1 MRRPLFMACLCLVIV
16 ITIMKILTGAGTG
29 GDAVLPPD
37 GSPVRITGR
46 IDTRTSE
53 VIILQCISLIH
64 KDQTYSYSG
73 KLQCELDNMKTAMI
87 TAGAVTGE
95 EESLKIGQQIILEG
109 TFSHFATATNPGE
122 FDVQRYYAAKGIG
135 GRVRQSQIL
144 AVGEKYSF
152 LREKLYGFRQVLHD
166 RLAEVFPAKEASVM
180 QTLLLGEKEELDAEV
195 KALYQKN
202 GIAHILSIS
211 GLHITLLGMGVYR
224 LLKRLGLPVRAA
236 AVGGA
241 MLLLIYGV
249 MVGMSVSASRAI
261 GMYLLQMLGI
271 FVGRT
276 YDMLTGLGLMA
287 LLLVLQ
293 EPERL
298 FDVSFLMSFGAV
310 LGICILTPVLSGD
323 GRERDADAEL
333 EVKGI
338 SAWLRTVADI
348 FGDSAYERNKHREG
362 WRKVAYEGI
371 QRMVSTVKGGFAAS
385 VGVSLFTL
393 PVQLWFFYEIPVYS
407 VLLNLLVLPFMSV
420 VVAGGILALIP
431 GLGLVGTVDCL
442 ILWWYEWICGRFAQL
457 PGAIWCVGRPE
468 VWQIVCYYV
477 GILLLVFGR
486 EYVEAWKRRGTY
498 GEKNVPGDRQHFAR
512 TLWCLKMRGAWK
524 RRGTYGEKNVP
535 GDRLHFARTLWCLI
549 TRGADE
555 SIRNRKKDCNG
566 EMIQHSDR
574 RFGICPTGVQ
584 NALAKFRCAWQ
595 GAMTYMNRVP
605 HLIAVV
611 MILGLLIGLLTG
623 NFDCGSRVTFLD
635 VGQGDGIVVE
645 TGQGAYLFDCG
656 STSRKNIGEYVLKP
670 YLKSRGISSLRG
682 VFVSHPDEDHMNGV
696 LELMENGEEWGITA
710 EQLFLPAIRE
720 SERRETFEQLLAA
733 AEDAGIPVS
742 YIKCGDEIRDSQL
755 RLLCLHPEENTTLAD
770 ANAYSE
776 CFYVEVFAKK
786 MKQEAID
793 DRKENDASGGSAIEG
808 SGENGNFAGN
818 GSFAGNG
825 ERKDFRMNDGKINIL
840 LTGDVEGEGERQL
853 TQELQEQRGQ
863 REFRVDILK
872 VAHHGSGY
880 STGTEF
886 LATASPAIAII
897 SCGRNNSYG
906 HPHAETLQRLED
918 ARVPWYGTMDYGALT
933 VTVDSHGN
941 RLRGYLIGK

>member
-53 VIILQCISLIH
+53 VIILQCISLTH
-64 KDQTYSYSG
+64 EDQTYSYSG

-298 FDVSFLMSFGAV
+298 CDVSFLMSFGAV

-348 FGDSAYERNKHREG
+348 FGDSAYERNKYREG

-385 VGVSLFTL
+385 VGVILFTL
-393 PVQLWFFYEIPVYS
+393 PIQLWFFYEIPVYS

-420 VVAGGILALIP
+420 VVAGGILSLIP

-477 GILLLVFGR
+477 GIFLLVFGR
-486 EYVEAWKRRGTY
+486 EYVEAWKKRGTY

-512 TLWCLKMRGAWK
+512 TLWRLITRGAWK
-524 RRGTYGEKNVP
+524 RRGTYGEENVP
-535 GDRLHFARTLWCLI
+535 GDRQHFARNLWCLI

-584 NALAKFRCAWQ
+584 NALEKFRCAWQ

-605 HLIAVV
+605 HLIVAV

-670 YLKSRGISSLRG
+670 YLKSRGIRSLRG

-696 LELMENGEEWGITA
+696 IELLENGADWGIVV
-710 EQLFLPAIRE
+710 EQLFLPAIAEGKRTE
-720 SERRETFEQLLAA
+720 SFVTLLAA
-733 AEDAGIPVS
+733 AEAAEVPVS

-793 DRKENDASGGSAIEG
+793 DRKANDASGGSAIEG
-808 SGENGNFAGN
+808 SGENG
-818 GSFAGNG
+818 SFAGNS
-825 ERKDFRMNDGKINIL
+825 ERKDFRVNDGKINIL

-853 TQELQEQRGQ
+853 MQELQEQRGQ
-863 REFRVDILK
+863 RAFRVDILK

-886 LATASPAIAII
+886 LATASPATAII

-918 ARVPWYGTMDYGALT
+918 ARVPWYGTMDYGALI

>member
-1 MRRPLFMACLCLVIV
+1 MACLCLVIV

-64 KDQTYSYSG
+64 EDQTYSYSG

-95 EESLKIGQQIILEG
+95 EASLKIGQQIILEG

-287 LLLVLQ
+287 LLLVIQ

-323 GRERDADAEL
+323 SREMDADAEL
-333 EVKGI
+333 EGKEI
-338 SAWLRTVADI
+338 SVWPVWLRTVADI
-348 FGDSAYERNKHREG
+348 LGDSAYARNKYREG

-371 QRMVSTVKGGFAAS
+371 QRMVSAVKGGFAAS
-385 VGVSLFTL
+385 VGVILFTL

-468 VWQIVCYYV
+468 IWQIVCYYV
-477 GILLLVFGR
+477 GIFLLVFGR
-486 EYVEAWKRRGTY
+486 EYVEAWKKRGTY

-535 GDRLHFARTLWCLI
+535 GDRQHFARTLWCLI

-574 RFGICPTGVQ
+574 RFGICSTGVQ

-670 YLKSRGISSLRG
+670 YLKSRGTRSLRG
-682 VFVSHPDEDHMNGV
+682 VFVSHPDEDHINGV
-696 LELMENGEEWGITA
+696 IELLENGADWGIVV
-710 EQLFLPAIRE
+710 EQLFLPAIAEGKRTE
-720 SERRETFEQLLAA
+720 SFATLLAA
-733 AEDAGIPVS
+733 AEVAEVPVS

-793 DRKENDASGGSAIEG
+793 DRKANDASGGSAIEG
-808 SGENGNFAGN
+808 SGEN

-853 TQELQEQRGQ
+853 MQELQEQRGQ

-886 LATASPAIAII
+886 LAAASPATAII

-941 RLRGYLIGK
+941 RLRGYLSGK

>member
-1 MRRPLFMACLCLVIV
+1 
-16 ITIMKILTGAGTG
+16 MKILTGAGTG

-37 GSPVRITGR
+37 GSPVRIAGR

-64 KDQTYSYSG
+64 EDQTYSYSG

-95 EESLKIGQQIILEG
+95 EASLKIGQQIILEG

-135 GRVRQSQIL
+135 GRVRKSQIL

-152 LREKLYGFRQVLHD
+152 LKEKLYGFRQVLHD

-224 LLKRLGLPVRAA
+224 LLKKLGLPVRAA

-310 LGICILTPVLSGD
+310 LGICILTPALSGEV
-323 GRERDADAEL
+323 RERDTDAES
-333 EVKGI
+333 EGKEI

-348 FGDSAYERNKHREG
+348 LGDSAYERNKYREG

-371 QRMVSTVKGGFAAS
+371 WRIMSAVKGGFAAS
-385 VGVSLFTL
+385 VGVILFTL

-407 VLLNLLVLPFMSV
+407 VLLNLLVLPFMSA
-420 VVAGGILALIP
+420 VVAGGILSLIP
-431 GLGLVGTVDCL
+431 GLGIAGTVDCL

-468 VWQIVCYYV
+468 VWQIVCYYI
-477 GILLLVFGR
+477 GIFLLVFSR
-486 EYVEAWKRRGTY
+486 KYVEAWKRRGTY
-498 GEKNVPGDRQHFAR
+498 GEENVPGDRQHFAR
-512 TLWCLKMRGAWK
+512 T
-524 RRGTYGEKNVP
+524 
-535 GDRLHFARTLWCLI
+535 
-549 TRGADE
+549 
-555 SIRNRKKDCNG
+555 
-566 EMIQHSDR
+566 
-574 RFGICPTGVQ
+574 
-584 NALAKFRCAWQ
+584 
-595 GAMTYMNRVP
+595 P

-645 TGQGAYLFDCG
+645 TGQGVYLFDCG

-670 YLKSRGISSLRG
+670 YLKSRGTRSLRG

-696 LELMENGEEWGITA
+696 IELLENGADWGIVV
-710 EQLFLPAIRE
+710 EQLFLPAIAEEKRTE
-720 SERRETFEQLLAA
+720 SFAALLAA
-733 AEDAGIPVS
+733 AEAAEVPVS

-770 ANAYSE
+770 ANTYSE

-786 MKQEAID
+786 MKREAID
-793 DRKENDASGGSAIEG
+793 DRKANDASGGSAIEG
-808 SGENGNFAGN
+808 SGENG
-818 GSFAGNG
+818 SFAGNG
-825 ERKDFRMNDGKINIL
+825 ERKDFRVNDGKINIL

-853 TQELQEQRGQ
+853 MQELQSMQGSRSLQEALPLQEPRSLQESRSLQTTRRLQEQRGQ

-886 LATASPAIAII
+886 LATASPATAII

-941 RLRGYLIGK
+941 RLRGYLSGK

>member
-64 KDQTYSYSG
+64 EDQTYSYSG

-95 EESLKIGQQIILEG
+95 EASLKIGQQIILEG

-287 LLLVLQ
+287 LLLVIQ

-323 GRERDADAEL
+323 SREMDADAEL
-333 EVKGI
+333 EGKEI
-338 SAWLRTVADI
+338 SVWPVWLRTVADI
-348 FGDSAYERNKHREG
+348 LGDSAYARNKYREG

-371 QRMVSTVKGGFAAS
+371 QRMVSAVKGGFAAS
-385 VGVSLFTL
+385 VGVILFTL

-468 VWQIVCYYV
+468 IWQIVCYYV
-477 GILLLVFGR
+477 GIFLLVFGR
-486 EYVEAWKRRGTY
+486 EYVEAWKKRGTY

-535 GDRLHFARTLWCLI
+535 GDRQHFARTLWCLI

-574 RFGICPTGVQ
+574 RFGICSTGVQ

-670 YLKSRGISSLRG
+670 YLKSRGTRSLRG
-682 VFVSHPDEDHMNGV
+682 VFVSHPDEDHINGV
-696 LELMENGEEWGITA
+696 IELLENGADWGIVV
-710 EQLFLPAIRE
+710 EQLFLPAIAEGKRTE
-720 SERRETFEQLLAA
+720 SFATLLAA
-733 AEDAGIPVS
+733 AEVAEVPVS

-793 DRKENDASGGSAIEG
+793 DRKANDASGGSAIEG
-808 SGENGNFAGN
+808 SGEN

-853 TQELQEQRGQ
+853 MQELQEQRGQ

-886 LATASPAIAII
+886 LAAASPATAII

-941 RLRGYLIGK
+941 RLRGYLSGK